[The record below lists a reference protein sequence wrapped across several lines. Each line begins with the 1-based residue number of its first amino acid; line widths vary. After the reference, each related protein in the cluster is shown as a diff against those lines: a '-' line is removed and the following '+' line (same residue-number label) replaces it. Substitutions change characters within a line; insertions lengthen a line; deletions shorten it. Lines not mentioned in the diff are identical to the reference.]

1 MYKDA
6 PSVSV
11 TRSTRTHQKPPYHQS
26 IQNQKQCRSRPSL
39 WILSSNYQNLKAM
52 ILSSPSRTTI
62 ALKWFY
68 SSHVEKK
75 SAAKESLSY
84 TSITCLEDSDS
95 LRKSSAIATRDSQAN
110 SLLNFAK
117 F

>member
-1 MYKDA
+1 MH
-6 PSVSV
+6 
-11 TRSTRTHQKPPYHQS
+11 RKPPYHQS
-26 IQNQKQCRSRPSL
+26 IQNQKRCRSKPSL
-39 WILSSNYQNLKAM
+39 WTSSSNYQNPKAM
-52 ILSSPSRTTI
+52 ILSSRSQTTTV
-62 ALKWFY
+62 LKWSY

-75 SAAKESLSY
+75 SAAKESLNY

-95 LRKSSAIATRDSQAN
+95 LRKSSAIATRNSQAN

>member
-1 MYKDA
+1 M
-6 PSVSV
+6 
-11 TRSTRTHQKPPYHQS
+11 HQKPHYPQS
-26 IQNQKQCRSRPSL
+26 TQSQKRCRSKPSL
-39 WILSSNYQNLKAM
+39 WILSSNYQNPKAM
-52 ILSSPSRTTI
+52 ILSSPSQTTTV
-62 ALKWFY
+62 LKWSY

-75 SAAKESLSY
+75 LAAKESLNY

-95 LRKSSAIATRDSQAN
+95 LRRSSAIATRDSQAN